1 MKRFYTQIAI
11 YAGILLVLAIVFDW
25 MISSGL
31 KKTERNHFH
40 TMNVLMNDSINADVI
55 MLGSSRVAY
64 GYDPYIID
72 SVLHCNSRN
81 LGVSGQPFGVS
92 ALRWQLYNR
101 HNNPPKLIIINCDF
115 LEIAKMVENGYERE
129 QYYPYLFDPLV
140 QPYLKD
146 YGFTWVDKYIPMYRY
161 HGDYKMMFLGICEF
175 FHIYH
180 DHKNNPYKGYFQSHK
195 DWKDDALNDLIKQ
208 DGLKRE
214 PSYQVVS
221 LLDSLLGNAIDEGS
235 KVVFVQAPYY
245 CSLRDNLDDHAS
257 RAIYDSLAAVY
268 NIHYLDYT
276 EMNICTESAYFQDGC
291 HLNYRGSGVFSLKLA
306 QDLDSLDL
314 INR

>member
-1 MKRFYTQIAI
+1 MRRFFIQIAI

-31 KKTERNHFH
+31 KKTEYGHFH
-40 TMNVLMNDSINADVI
+40 TMNALMNDSINADVI

-115 LEIAKMVENGYERE
+115 MEIAKMVENGYERE
-129 QYYPYLFDPLV
+129 QYYPYMFDPLV
-140 QPYLKD
+140 QPCLKG
-146 YGFTWVDKYIPMYRY
+146 YGFTWVDKYVPMYRY
-161 HGDYKMMFLGICEF
+161 HGDYKLIGIGMSEF
-175 FHIYH
+175 FHIRH
-180 DHKNNPYKGYFQSHK
+180 DHKGNPYKGYLKSCNE
-195 DWKDDALNDLIKQ
+195 WNGEALNDVIKN

-221 LLDSLLGNAIDEGS
+221 LLDSLLRNAIDVGS
-235 KVVFVQAPYY
+235 KVVFVQAPFY
-245 CSLRDNLDDHAS
+245 CRLRDNLDDYAT
-257 RAIYDSLAAVY
+257 RAVYDSLAMVY
-268 NIHYLDYT
+268 DIPFLDYQD
-276 EMNICTESAYFQDGC
+276 MNICNDSAYFQDGC
-291 HLNYRGSGVFSLKLA
+291 HLNYRGTEIFTFELA
-306 QDLDSLDL
+306 RDIDSLNL
-314 INR
+314 LK